1 MNRQQDLPTT
11 SLASLR
17 HGDRALVVNIGT
29 SDPKLGAKLAARG
42 LVPGVEVGIVRGG
55 DPLLLSIDDAR
66 WGMNRNDADLIN
78 VDIIERTRKSLLQ
91 RLWSR

>member
-1 MNRQQDLPTT
+1 MNRQQDMPTT

>member
-1 MNRQQDLPTT
+1 MNRQQDLPIT

>member
-1 MNRQQDLPTT
+1 MNRRQDLPTT

-78 VDIIERTRKSLLQ
+78 VDIIERKRKSLLQ

>member
-78 VDIIERTRKSLLQ
+78 VDIIERKRKSLLQ

>member
-1 MNRQQDLPTT
+1 MNRRQDLPTT